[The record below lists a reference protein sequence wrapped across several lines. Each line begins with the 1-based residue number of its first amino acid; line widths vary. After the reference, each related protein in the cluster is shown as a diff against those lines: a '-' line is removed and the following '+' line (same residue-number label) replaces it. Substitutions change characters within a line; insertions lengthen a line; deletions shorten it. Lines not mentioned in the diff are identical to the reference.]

1 MKNTLIL
8 NFIYNSLISLLL
20 QGERLTSFIFKNFAR
35 KDSNK
40 HLRLSYIFVNI
51 ALQSL
56 TVTTDIAMTLFELK
70 TSLGEHCLA
79 KQ

>member
-70 TSLGEHCLA
+70 TSLGEHFLA